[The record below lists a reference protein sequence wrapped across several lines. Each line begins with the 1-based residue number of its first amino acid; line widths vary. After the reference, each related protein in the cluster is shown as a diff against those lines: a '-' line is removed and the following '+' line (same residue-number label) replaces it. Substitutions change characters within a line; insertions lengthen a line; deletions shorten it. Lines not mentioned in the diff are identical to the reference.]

1 MAWSFHANACELKA
15 VVPAAIAQDGVTSGV
30 STRAPVSMRVRF
42 EPPPPAAPAI
52 IEAHEEAAATLR
64 PEDDISLALLG
75 GPETDH
81 DLRLSLRN

>member
-1 MAWSFHANACELKA
+1 VEFSRQCLRIEGCRARRDR
-15 VVPAAIAQDGVTSGV
+15 QDGVTSGV